1 MKKYSVL
8 SLILVTLSIFF
19 PLRAAQASEFSFIVD
34 PILPESQRKGQL
46 GYYDILLE
54 PGGTQKL
61 EVDLSNA
68 TDKEVKINVGMTSAK
83 TNDNGVV
90 EYSPNDLPLHASQ
103 EHDLEKLV
111 DYKKVVTLAPKSKER
126 YSFTVKMPQEEFPG
140 IIAGGISFQEVD
152 SDEKEKKDSEGMAIK
167 NKFNF
172 AVAVLMRQSEGIS
185 GTGELT
191 LQKAE
196 ANQRN
201 VRNVIRGYFSNDK
214 PFYINNL
221 AIDAAIYKEKDGKKV
236 YSEKT
241 ENMQMAPN
249 SGFWYNIPLQ
259 GEELEAGEYL
269 YKGTAY
275 GIKDKNGEFTFG
287 KDNEGKPQNYQQK
300 WEFEKKFTITQKAA
314 QTYNKKDVDVLDAA
328 PNYTWLYYLLG
339 AIILLLILTILLL
352 IRRKDKKK
360 TDE

>member
-8 SLILVTLSIFF
+8 SLILIALSIFL
-19 PLRAAQASEFSFIVD
+19 PVSNVQASEFAFNVD

-46 GYYDILLE
+46 GYYDIILE
-54 PGGTQKL
+54 PGKTQKL

-68 TDKEVKINVGMTSAK
+68 TDEEVKVSVGITSAK

-90 EYSPNDLPLHASQ
+90 EYSPNDLPLHATQ
-103 EHDLEKLV
+103 KNDLEKLV
-111 DYKKVVTLAPKSKER
+111 DYQKEVTLAPKSKER

-221 AIDAAIYKEKDGKKV
+221 AIDAGIYKEKDGKAI

-259 GEELEAGEYL
+259 GEKLEAGEYL

-275 GIKDKNGEFTFG
+275 GIKDQNGEYTFG
-287 KDNEGKPQNYQQK
+287 KDSEGNPQKYQQK
-300 WEFEKKFTITQKAA
+300 WDFEKKFTITQEAA
-314 QTYNKKDVDVLDAA
+314 QTYNKKDVDVLEAT
-328 PNYTWLYYLLG
+328 PNNTWLYYLLG
-339 AIILLLILTILLL
+339 AIILLLIITILLL

>member
-8 SLILVTLSIFF
+8 SLVLIILSMFLPIADV
-19 PLRAAQASEFSFIVD
+19 QASEFSFNVD
-34 PILPESQRKGQL
+34 PIFPENQRKDQL
-46 GYYDILLE
+46 GYYDIILE

-68 TDKEVKINVGMTSAK
+68 TDEEVKVKVGITSAK

-90 EYSPNDLPLHASQ
+90 EYSPNDLPLHVSQ
-103 EHDLEKLV
+103 KNDLEKLV
-111 DYKKVVTLAPKSKER
+111 DYKQEVTLAPKSKNR

-140 IIAGGISFQEVD
+140 IIAGGISFQEAD
-152 SDEKEKKDSEGMAIK
+152 SAEKEKKDSNGMAIE

-185 GTGELT
+185 GTGDLV

-221 AIDAAIYKEKDGKKV
+221 AIDAGIYKEKDGKPI
-236 YSEKT
+236 YSEKA

-249 SGFWYNIPLQ
+249 SGFWYNIPLD
-259 GEELEAGEYL
+259 GEKLEAGEYL

-287 KDNEGKPQNYQQK
+287 KDSEGNPQKYQQK
-300 WEFEKKFTITQKAA
+300 WEFEKKFKITQEAA
-314 QTYNKKDVDVLDAA
+314 KSYNKKDVDVLETT
-328 PNYTWLYYLLG
+328 PNNTWIYYLLG
-339 AIILLLILTILLL
+339 VIILLLIITILIL

>member
-19 PLRAAQASEFSFIVD
+19 PLRAAQASEFSFNVD

-103 EHDLEKLV
+103 KHDLEKLV

-221 AIDAAIYKEKDGKKV
+221 AIDAAIYKEKDGKKFIQRKQKICRWHQILDSGTTFL
-236 YSEKT
+236 YREK
-241 ENMQMAPN
+241 N
-249 SGFWYNIPLQ
+249 
-259 GEELEAGEYL
+259 
-269 YKGTAY
+269 
-275 GIKDKNGEFTFG
+275 
-287 KDNEGKPQNYQQK
+287 
-300 WEFEKKFTITQKAA
+300 
-314 QTYNKKDVDVLDAA
+314 
-328 PNYTWLYYLLG
+328 
-339 AIILLLILTILLL
+339 
-352 IRRKDKKK
+352 
-360 TDE
+360 